1 MRVVKTVTAGVGTL
15 LLLSAC
21 AHQPVGPSVAV
32 LPGPNKPFAVFQQE
46 QASCERYADEQV
58 AGRAHT
64 ANDDALETGVV
75 TTGLGALLGAAVGG
89 GSGAGVGAATG
100 AILGTAIGTDTT
112 RRDQYGLQQGYNIA
126 YSQCMYAKGN
136 QVPGAR
142 FAAPP
147 PPPPL
152 PVR

>member
-1 MRVVKTVTAGVGTL
+1 MRSIRVVTAGIATSL
-15 LLLSAC
+15 LVSAC

-32 LPGPNKPFAVFQQE
+32 LPGPNKPFAVFEQD
-46 QASCERYADEQV
+46 QASCERYADNQV
-58 AGRAHT
+58 AGRAQT
-64 ANDDALETGVV
+64 ANNDALATGAV

-89 GSGAGVGAATG
+89 GNGAGVGAATG
-100 AILGTAIGTDTT
+100 AIFGTAIGTEMS
-112 RRDQYGLQQGYNIA
+112 RRDQYGLQRGYNIA

-142 FAAPP
+142 FSAPP

-152 PVR
+152 PPR